1 MFRALGA
8 RLTLD
13 DRGADVSEVAAGAV
27 QAIWEWTVAGLE
39 APSAWADGEYA
50 GDGCHVNALQSQ
62 GSARTLHHA
71 VVDRPDEWD
80 RTQAW
85 RTTINVVVSDHV
97 EVGVAVDHEV
107 HDPSVLPVPL
117 QPALLTLLRG
127 LATRGAWAGSQRISA
142 SAQAVVGTEGVAHFV
157 GSVLMDGGRTLPVL
171 LFTATKEHDGVF
183 MPEGT
188 DPSLVARELCGL
200 AHVYL
205 MPRVEDTHK
214 LTKRLGLLSA
224 YDGAVRLYW
233 PAFDPDDRP
242 PRHPLHLRARL
253 TTSTILSIIRRI
265 VDASARVYLEPTGT
279 RTLLTLYWNGVGR
292 DRVAEAVSSKAPP
305 ARRLAALTAELERSI
320 AQTERMSQELETARI
335 ELERAQ
341 KLIAELTRGRNGDG
355 TQWEQAGV
363 DAMRSAISV
372 ADRPGRSG

>member
-13 DRGADVSEVAAGAV
+13 GRGADVSEGAAGAV
-27 QAIWEWTVAGLE
+27 QAIWEWTVAGLD
-39 APSAWADGEYA
+39 APSAWADGEFA
-50 GDGCHVNALQSQ
+50 GDGCHVTTVTSQ
-62 GSARTLHHA
+62 GSARTLYHA
-71 VVDRPDEWD
+71 VVHRPDEWD

-85 RTTINVVVSDHV
+85 RTTINVVASDHV
-97 EVGVAVDHEV
+97 EVGVAVDQEV

-117 QPALLTLLRG
+117 QPTLLTLLRG
-127 LATRGAWAGSQRISA
+127 LASRGAWAGSQRISA
-142 SAQAVVGTEGVAHFV
+142 GAQAVVGTEGVAHFV

-171 LFTATKEHDGVF
+171 LFTAIKEHDGVF
-183 MPEGT
+183 LPEGT

-233 PAFDPDDRP
+233 PMFDPADRP

-265 VDASARVYLEPTGT
+265 VDASARVYLEPTGA
-279 RTLLTLYWNGVGR
+279 RTLLTLYWSRLGR
-292 DRVAEAVSSKAPP
+292 ERVAETVSSQAAP

-320 AQTERMSQELETARI
+320 AETERMSQELETARI

-341 KLIAELTRGRNGDG
+341 KLIAELTRGRNGDRSE
-355 TQWEQAGV
+355 WEQAGV